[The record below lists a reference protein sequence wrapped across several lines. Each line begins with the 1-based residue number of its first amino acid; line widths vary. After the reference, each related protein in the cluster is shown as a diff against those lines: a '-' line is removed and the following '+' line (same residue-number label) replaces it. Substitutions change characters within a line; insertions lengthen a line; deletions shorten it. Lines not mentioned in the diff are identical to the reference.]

1 MKRTVRIAA
10 VLLAMVVLLALF
22 FRNSDPGEV
31 MRLIASIDPV
41 WITIAFAVNLLAL
54 FARSERWRTLL
65 QPASPPAYYPTFLS
79 VTVGYMSSSLLPVRA
94 GDVIRAALMKR
105 QTGARFS
112 SSIATVLTERVLDLI
127 AILGMLCWF
136 VFASTTDAAF
146 SAEQRLLLRTV
157 GIVSGSILAA
167 MLFFV
172 VGILVATASIRRLHV
187 RLGDF
192 LPHRFRDPWM
202 HFFDTFTSSFRI
214 AAEHPAAFVK
224 VIALTIVT
232 WACLASQFWFTARA
246 MAHDLPFLSSFLMTG
261 VTIVGLMIP
270 TPGGVGGFHK
280 ACQVAL
286 MQFYA
291 FGIDD
296 SVALAVVFHIVGTA
310 PVVVIGLALVAHE
323 GLTWRQLSKIGE
335 TREE

>member
-1 MKRTVRIAA
+1 MKRTVRLAA
-10 VLLAMVVLLALF
+10 VILAMVVLLALF
-22 FRNSDPGEV
+22 FRNSDPVEV
-31 MRLIASIDPV
+31 MRLIVSIDPL
-41 WITIAFAVNLLAL
+41 WIAIAFAANLIAL

-65 QPASPPAYYPTFLS
+65 NPERPPAYYPTFLS

-94 GDVIRAALMKR
+94 GDVVRAALMK
-105 QTGARFS
+105 QKTGARFS
-112 SSIATVLTERVLDLI
+112 SSIATVLTERVLDLV

-136 VFASTTDAAF
+136 VVAATTDAAF
-146 SAEQRLLLRTV
+146 TSEQRLLLRSV
-157 GIVSGSILAA
+157 GIVSGAILAA

-172 VGILVATASIRRLHV
+172 VGILVATAAIRRFHE
-187 RLGDF
+187 RLGN
-192 LPHRFRDPWM
+192 LMPHRFRDPWM

-214 AAEHPAAFVK
+214 AAEHPRAFVK

-246 MAHDLPFLSSFLMTG
+246 LAHDLPYLSSFLMTG

-310 PVVVIGLALVAHE
+310 PVVVIGLTLFARE
-323 GLTWRQLSKIGE
+323 GLTWRLLSKIGE

>member
-1 MKRTVRIAA
+1 
-10 VLLAMVVLLALF
+10 MVVLLALF
-22 FRNSDPGEV
+22 FRNSDPAEV
-31 MRLIASIDPV
+31 MRLIVSIDPI
-41 WITIAFAVNLLAL
+41 WIAIAFAANLLAL
-54 FARSERWRTLL
+54 FTRSERWRTLL
-65 QPASPPAYYPTFLS
+65 NPGAPPSYYPTFLS
-79 VTVGYMSSSLLPVRA
+79 VTIGYMSSSLLPVRA
-94 GDVIRAALMKR
+94 GDVIRAALMK
-105 QTGARFS
+105 QKTGTRFS

-136 VFASTTDAAF
+136 VVASTTDAAF
-146 SAEQRLLLRTV
+146 TSEQRLLLRSV
-157 GIVSGSILAA
+157 GIVSGAILAA

-172 VGILVATASIRRLHV
+172 VGILVATAMIRRLHE
-187 RLGDF
+187 RLGNL

-202 HFFDTFTSSFRI
+202 HFFDTFTASFRI

-246 MAHDLPFLSSFLMTG
+246 LTHDLPFLSSFLMTG

-310 PVVVIGLALVAHE
+310 PVVVIGLVLFARE
-323 GLTWRQLSKIGE
+323 GLTWRLLSKIGE